1 MWHDLHDSKDF
12 IDYLRE
18 KITKKLTKVRISQY
32 FDEMAVTTLDL
43 VRTKIFGNIDLND
56 LTFIPFQRNKFFTGP
71 QIAPGAK
78 RLPALAG
85 RTGTLGGS

>member
-43 VRTKIFGNIDLND
+43 VRTKIIGNIDFKRPHFH
-56 LTFIPFQRNKFFTGP
+56 TVSNK
-71 QIAPGAK
+71 
-78 RLPALAG
+78 
-85 RTGTLGGS
+85 